1 MLSLD
6 THNNFGLFFAK
17 PPGNTITGNRFRE
30 LNSKI
35 YNALPKR
42 TTYLPHD
49 RAMTFLSID
58 FYLLLHFIR
67 LSAGIRNQTSSLQTA
82 RDKIIQHLREQSC
95 LRGKSS
101 SARVKGGHDKRCEL
115 IFPLSRLR
123 RVREQSRR
131 YVTVFE
137 MSIIGMQGAR
147 AASWL
152 IELLFCISNLTSHRY
167 ER

>member
-67 LSAGIRNQTSSLQTA
+67 L
-82 RDKIIQHLREQSC
+82 E
-95 LRGKSS
+95 
-101 SARVKGGHDKRCEL
+101 
-115 IFPLSRLR
+115 
-123 RVREQSRR
+123 
-131 YVTVFE
+131 YVTKPLHFKQRGTRLFNICVNKVACE
-137 MSIIGMQGAR
+137 EKAHQLGLKVGTIKGANLFFLFL
-147 AASWL
+147 AS
-152 IELLFCISNLTSHRY
+152 EEFVSNPDDT
-167 ER
+167 